1 MMEFGEKL
9 RLARERKG
17 FTQQTLADHLYVTRQ
32 AVSRWEC
39 GARYPELLTAKKI
52 AAVLEVSLDEL
63 LSGEEFRP
71 AEPEAPVLEQPV
83 QGRMQTLLYAFAGL
97 VFLHAAVYALL
108 CGGALI
114 QSLRSDS
121 MTGLEVV
128 GQVNVLRSAALSGL
142 MLWAAVW
149 SLRRKLTPARTA
161 VVALAYYGLNLLTRW
176 VSVLYLVDM
185 GTPLPRTLL
194 FAGVS
199 TAAQGGCIA
208 VIALYFFR
216 KRQQSPVFVYLA
228 AGLSLTKSLLTTVQ
242 VLGEMGIHAGTLFHV
257 LTTLAMAAYCLLLCA
272 QARTLEQKR
281 LRALV

>member
-1 MMEFGEKL
+1 MIEFGEKL

-71 AEPEAPVLEQPV
+71 AEPEAPVLERPIQR
-83 QGRMQTLLYAFAGL
+83 RMQTLLYAFAA
-97 VFLHAAVYALL
+97 VIFLQAAAFALL
-108 CGGALI
+108 GAQELLS
-114 QSLRSDS
+114 SLREGSVT
-121 MTGLEVV
+121 MTEVV
-128 GQVNVLRSAALSGL
+128 GQANLLRSAALSGL

-161 VVALAYYGLNLLTRW
+161 AVALAYYGLNLLTRW

-199 TAAQGGCIA
+199 TAMQGGCIA

-216 KRQQSPVFVYLA
+216 KRQQSPLFVYLA
-228 AGLSLTKSLLTTVQ
+228 AGLSLMKSLLTTVR
-242 VLGEMGIHAGTLFHV
+242 VLAEVGIHAGTLFNV
-257 LTTLAMAAYCLLLCA
+257 LTTLAMAVYCLLLCA
-272 QARTLEQKR
+272 QAKQLEKKR
-281 LRALV
+281 LRVLS